1 MKNQSPS
8 VKITAMILAVIV
20 FIFLISLFVYFRAN
34 PSQTVDV
41 TGNSQ
46 IKVLPDELGI
56 YFNVQ
61 TLADT
66 AKEANNENS
75 RIIDNTIAEL
85 MKMGIERKDITT
97 QNYNVYPEYDYG
109 EDGRELI
116 GYRATHQLKIELE
129 EKDFDLAGS
138 VIDAGVDAGALISYI
153 NFELSFEKQNEYKNK
168 ALEEATLNARS
179 KAEGIASGLGRDL
192 GRIVSVSTSDFGYNP
207 WLVYASRGVMEDVA
221 LAKEE
226 VANIQPGEQTVTGT
240 VSVVYAL
247 K

>member
-179 KAEGIASGLGRDL
+179 KAELDIIHGLFMLQGELWKMLLWQKRKL
-192 GRIVSVSTSDFGYNP
+192 RTYSLESRQLQEQ
-207 WLVYASRGVMEDVA
+207 LVLFM
-221 LAKEE
+221 L
-226 VANIQPGEQTVTGT
+226 
-240 VSVVYAL
+240 
-247 K
+247 